1 MAQQPY
7 AVPPKPVMEMLTQ
20 IQLQNK
26 GTDHDGVTERELRR
40 ILGTD
45 ANDVFCLEHH
55 AERQPV
61 CQDMSLPMTHYMIA
75 SSHNTYLTGNQISS
89 RSDIEMYERVLLM
102 GCRCLELDCWDG
114 PGGANGEPTI
124 KHGHTLNELR
134 PISFREVIQSIADFS
149 FPPRKGVDPLTGEVG
164 VLPGDEANCGI
175 SPYPVVLSLEMHCSP
190 PQQASSLP
198 SYHPT
203 TSHPR
208 RSRHP
213 RYLVITPPPRTPSR
227 GMSAL
232 PSYSLL
238 TN

>member
-1 MAQQPY
+1 
-7 AVPPKPVMEMLTQ
+7 MEMLTQ

-149 FPPRKGVDPLTGEVG
+149 FPPRTGVDPLTGEVG